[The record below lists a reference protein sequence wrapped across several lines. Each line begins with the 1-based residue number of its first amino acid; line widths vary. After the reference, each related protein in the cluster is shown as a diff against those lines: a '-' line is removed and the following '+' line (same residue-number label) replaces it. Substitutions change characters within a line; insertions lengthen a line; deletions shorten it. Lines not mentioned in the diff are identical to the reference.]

1 MTSIMESRYN
11 ICQSLTVIFTMIACF
26 TSVTSSCDSN
36 SAEVITYDD
45 GIVKNDALTV
55 YLYEDGDVS
64 VRDENTGQVTMK
76 KVRIEWSQD
85 SANDSLSVFCS
96 NGLRGFY
103 NAYTGRIVIPAKYR
117 RAWVFSEGLAAVQKD
132 GNIGFLDHSGK
143 VVIDFLFPYHGNP
156 LTDFVFKN
164 GVCVV
169 ANAEGKC
176 GVIDKT
182 GNWILP
188 PKYSFVSAFRDY
200 AVVTADGL
208 RKQVGYDGTVLNSF
222 VLDDIE
228 ELVYYRQTSGG
239 YDDRE
244 CHYTGYFAY
253 RTGGRWGLMDS
264 EMHRLTEPL
273 YSSISAIND
282 KIFRATLLDDY
293 SEIIINSKGETMK

>member
-1 MTSIMESRYN
+1 MKRSLN
-11 ICQSLTVIFTMIACF
+11 IYPSLVVVFVMIICF
-26 TSVTSSCDSN
+26 TPVTSSCGTN
-36 SAEVITYDD
+36 RAEVITYDD

-55 YLYEDGDVS
+55 YLYEDGNVS
-64 VRDENTGQVTMK
+64 VRDEATGKMTMK
-76 KVRIEWSQD
+76 KVRIEWTQD

-96 NGLRGFY
+96 DGLRGYY

-182 GNWILP
+182 GNWVLP
-188 PKYSFVSAFRDY
+188 PEYSYVSAFRDY

-208 RKQVGYDGTVLNSF
+208 RKQVSYDGTVLNSF

-228 ELVYYRQTSGG
+228 QLVYYHQTGG
-239 YDDRE
+239 RYDYDEDE
-244 CHYTGYFAY
+244 CYYTDYFAY

-273 YSSISAIND
+273 YSSISAINGNL
-282 KIFRATLLDDY
+282 FRATLLDNY
-293 SEIIINSKGETMK
+293 SEVIINNKGETLK